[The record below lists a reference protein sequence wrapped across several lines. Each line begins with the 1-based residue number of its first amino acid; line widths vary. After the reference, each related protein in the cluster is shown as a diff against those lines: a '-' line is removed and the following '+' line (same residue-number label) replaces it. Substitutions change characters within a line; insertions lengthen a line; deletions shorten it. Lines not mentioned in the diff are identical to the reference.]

1 MKHIIKHEEI
11 QPNEQKKTW
20 LDGTTWILLSY
31 PFHVIYDHSMSYL
44 LLLDLYCKAQRQ
56 LYPKIQATSF
66 VDGGSCILHCI
77 LPKSQYL
84 SISTDTDT
92 HMLSA
97 KVRYGSGVPE
107 SLTFQLGAYQHPDKT
122 TYKAKWTNNINWQK
136 IYENDWCHF
145 GTEKKLLKL
154 LVFAVIE
161 WYRIIKDIK
170 KTHQTFAASNL
181 ELTITILEMD
191 GFGMGF
197 WVERDLSIHSGHHY
211 LHHWDQIP
219 KLRNSI

>member
-1 MKHIIKHEEI
+1 MIILCLICCCWTCTVKHSVSCTLKSK
-11 QPNEQKKTW
+11 QPLSLTV
-20 LDGTTWILLSY
+20 DHASYTASY
-31 PFHVIYDHSMSYL
+31 PNHNIRQFL
-44 LLLDLYCKAQRQ
+44 LTQ
-56 LYPKIQATSF
+56 
-66 VDGGSCILHCI
+66 
-77 LPKSQYL
+77 
-84 SISTDTDT
+84 T
-92 HMLSA
+92 HTCCPQ